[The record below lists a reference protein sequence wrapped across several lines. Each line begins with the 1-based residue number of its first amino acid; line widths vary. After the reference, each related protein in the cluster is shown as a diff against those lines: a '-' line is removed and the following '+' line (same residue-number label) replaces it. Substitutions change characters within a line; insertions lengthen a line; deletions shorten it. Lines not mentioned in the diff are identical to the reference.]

1 MLRQKSSTVIAQDE
15 NFCVRK
21 KRKRKRESETD
32 QKIFNMG
39 EEESESGN
47 ICVMNSQAHGRIM
60 TNMNLISYI
69 ISIGVGN
76 FTKFEKFS
84 ESKDLSITSDLPSQ
98 HSSDILIS
106 WAPATVEWER
116 ERDCIPQKEMKCCQL
131 RKTHLQLLM
140 LYIPLLYS

>member
-1 MLRQKSSTVIAQDE
+1 M
-15 NFCVRK
+15 RK

-106 WAPATVEWER
+106 
-116 ERDCIPQKEMKCCQL
+116 
-131 RKTHLQLLM
+131 
-140 LYIPLLYS
+140 